1 MAKSHTVYV
10 FEGEI
15 GNQAKAAVRAITNEA
30 AATTF
35 RTFLQNHS
43 ESKVK
48 AQSYSS
54 RIVVDGA
61 PDAGSD
67 SDNRL
72 VCRLQDTDT
81 GDIVRVTIVDPKAAD
96 MENVPGKDGG
106 KRATST
112 FMGLLVT
119 AMNTAT
125 GNTYRALEGVFY
137 HKK

>member
-10 FEGEI
+10 FSGET
-15 GNQAKAAVRAITNEA
+15 GNTAKASIRAITAEA

-35 RTFLQNHS
+35 RAFLQAHS
-43 ESKVK
+43 ESLIV

-54 RIVVDGA
+54 RIIIDGA

-72 VCRLQDTDT
+72 VCRLQDKAT
-81 GDIVRVTIVDPKAAD
+81 GDIVRVTIVDPNAGD
-96 MENVPGKDGG
+96 MENVPGKEGG
-106 KRATST
+106 VRATAA
-112 FMGLLVT
+112 FMALLVG
-119 AMNTAT
+119 AMDTAT

-137 HKK
+137 HRK